1 MTTRQPTRRP
11 LLAAV
16 AVAFCATASVVA
28 APQEQPAAPAPSS
41 ATLDRVRA
49 ALARPASKLTL
60 TERTPDFTVHVEARR
75 PMQDIFDVPPWA
87 TGPVGW
93 QPPGIGF
100 DLLSLVRYVA
110 KGASDAKRG
119 HDLRLAREEVQRS
132 IADYCAALPTE
143 DPHAA
148 DASSSADW
156 RARNAQ
162 MCSTS
167 PAIR

>member
-11 LLAAV
+11 LLAAL
-16 AVAFCATASVVA
+16 AVALCATASVVA
-28 APQEQPAAPAPSS
+28 APQEQPAAPPPSN

-143 DPHAA
+143 DPHAT